1 MRRFP
6 INIIVRLGDD
16 DYKHNSLITITVFQD
31 AFTFNVYKSIK
42 EAVREY
48 LQTKAGQDWLA
59 DYCVKPDINKLDWED
74 IICGDVL
81 NDIPAEITI
90 RHGFIVENVGTCGME
105 INGQDL
111 VFGDDG
117 DEG

>member
-1 MRRFP
+1 MKRFP

-16 DYKHNSLITITVFQD
+16 DYKRNSLITVTVFRD
-31 AFTFNVYKSIK
+31 TFKSNVYKSIK
-42 EAVREY
+42 EAIREY

-59 DYCVKPDINKLDWED
+59 DYCIKPDVDKLDWED

-90 RHGFIVENVGTCGME
+90 RHGFIVETVDDCGME
-105 INGQDL
+105 VNGQEL
-111 VFGDDG
+111 VFGDD